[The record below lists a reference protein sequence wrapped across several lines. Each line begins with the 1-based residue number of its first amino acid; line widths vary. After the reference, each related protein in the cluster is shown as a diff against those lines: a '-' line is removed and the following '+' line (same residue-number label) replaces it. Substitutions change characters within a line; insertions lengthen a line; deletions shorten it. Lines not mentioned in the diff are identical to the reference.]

1 MTTSTQETVRRSAS
15 PPSAEVIG
23 SESMNAHIIVG
34 EPRRC
39 ICGVYNGTPIG
50 CREVLAS
57 LGELVRQA
65 NIRGSGP
72 SLYAVDILRLE
83 AVIRP
88 LVQDCDDIPNHH

>member
-1 MTTSTQETVRRSAS
+1 MQATDIMK
-15 PPSAEVIG
+15 PI
-23 SESMNAHIIVG
+23 MNAHIIVG

-39 ICGVYNGTPIG
+39 VCGVYDGQRIG

-57 LGELVRQA
+57 LDELVRQA
-65 NIRGSGP
+65 NIKGSGP

-88 LVQDCDDIPNHH
+88 LVQDCGDL